1 MTLLEAGDI
10 DFLFNEYRHGETEGQ
25 VICSKFGYLESDR
38 VAFQLKDG
46 LSSTGP

>member
-10 DFLFNEYRHGETEGQ
+10 GFSWNECEHGETEGR
-25 VICSKFGYLESDR
+25 VICPKLGYLESDR

-46 LSSTGP
+46 LSSLDP